1 MEIILTLIIKKEI
14 NEFMKA
20 EIEEFVVELVED
32 DTNNIFEY
40 ERFETVK
47 ETKDFILDIA
57 DKYNLQDIMLQS
69 STREKNI
76 LASLSLMNITSTWVI
91 GV

>member
-1 MEIILTLIIKKEI
+1 MTLIIKKEI

-20 EIEEFVVELVED
+20 EIEEFVVELIAD

-76 LASLSLMNITSTWVI
+76 SASLSLMNITSTWVI